1 VKDYLSFETDRLW
14 MIPTSAEDA
23 AFIHE
28 LMNSP
33 KWLRFIGD
41 RKIHTIKDAEE
52 YIGKRMR
59 PQLERVGF
67 SVYTLIRKLDQAKI
81 GICCLID
88 REELE
93 GIDLGY
99 ALLPAYE
106 GRGYAQEASKKMIAV
121 GFEEFGLKTLY
132 AIMNP
137 TNKAS
142 QKLAQKLGFSRIGD
156 LQLADEKIP
165 DQLYELNSDYTNE

>member
-1 VKDYLSFETDRLW
+1 MKDYLSFETERLC
-14 MIPTSAEDA
+14 MIPTCKEDA
-23 AFIHE
+23 AFIYE

-33 KWLRFIGD
+33 KWIKFIGD
-41 RKIHTIKDAEE
+41 RKIHTIKEAEE
-52 YIGKRMR
+52 YIVVRMR

-67 SVYTLIRKLDQAKI
+67 SVYTLIRKSDRAKI

-99 ALLPAYE
+99 ALLPDYE
-106 GRGYAQEASKKMIAV
+106 GAGYALEASEKMIAV
-121 GFEEFGLKTLY
+121 GFEEFGLQNLY
-132 AIMNP
+132 AITNP

-142 QKLAQKLGFSRIGD
+142 KKLLQKLGFNSIGD
-156 LQLADEKIP
+156 LQLVDEKIP
-165 DQLYELNSDYTNE
+165 DRLYELKSNWK